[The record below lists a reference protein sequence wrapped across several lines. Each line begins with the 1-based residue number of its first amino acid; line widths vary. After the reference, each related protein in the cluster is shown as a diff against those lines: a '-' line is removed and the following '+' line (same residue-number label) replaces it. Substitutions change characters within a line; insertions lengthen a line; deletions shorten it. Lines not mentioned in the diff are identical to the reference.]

1 METEYGKFACSG
13 GYIFDSHEGKKS
25 KCPSCSGHGYKSLT
39 GPFETAWV
47 NKEKFSG
54 DNNNIPIPPFGYV
67 NVPTEAT
74 AMLEKRVEALLLKG
88 LESLNMDVVDHVGE
102 NQSGV
107 AKSIDRTELN
117 DFLGKIRDRFFDT
130 HLVNFYYFACKFM
143 FSTDGE
149 DVSKFEPTV
158 IKPQN
163 FDIYNTSE
171 LTEQLKMAKDAG
183 LSPAYLQTKEVA
195 IQNKDY
201 QTNPDL
207 LSMLNLISKLDPLAE
222 ETRDD
227 ILAMQ
232 QTGSVTKQNVVI
244 HDNIREFVATALIE
258 NKGFADMG
266 FLEQRKILV
275 KYADVV
281 VTANKV
287 TLQVPPTVDQ
297 NGNQLN

>member
-1 METEYGKFACSG
+1 
-13 GYIFDSHEGKKS
+13 
-25 KCPSCSGHGYKSLT
+25 LT
-39 GPFETAWV
+39 GPYETAWV

-54 DNNNIPIPPFGYV
+54 ENQNIPIPPMGYI

-74 AMLEKRVEALLLKG
+74 AMLEKRVDALLDKG
-88 LESLNMDVVDHVGE
+88 LCALNMDVLDDIGE
-102 NQSGV
+102 NQSGI
-107 AKSIDRTELN
+107 AKTIDRTELN
-117 DFLGKIRDRFFDT
+117 DFLGKIRDRFYDT
-130 HLVNFYYFACKFM
+130 HLVNFFYFAAKYM
-143 FSTDGE
+143 FGPNGE
-149 DVSKFEPTV
+149 DVTAIEPDI

-183 LSPAYLQTKEVA
+183 LSPSYLQTKEIE
-195 IQNKDY
+195 IQNKAY

-207 LSMLNLISKLDPLAE
+207 LSMLNLISKLDPLAD

-281 VTANKV
+281 VKANKV
-287 TLQVPPTVDQ
+287 SLEVPPTVDQ
-297 NGNQLN
+297 NGQPIN